1 MSARHTRTSF
11 GIALALLGAVACAQ
25 TDGDSAEAG
34 AAGGQAGA
42 GQPPVVEVTAE
53 DFEFDA
59 PRRIASGW
67 TTFRFTNSG
76 EEEHFFI
83 LWRLPEGKT
92 LADYKAGVVDGFTR
106 VWNRYAS
113 GAIDRG
119 EAEAA
124 LGEELPEWFFAE
136 AQPSGG
142 AALTEPGETSQVTLE
157 LEPGTYAMECYV
169 KTPQGTWH
177 TERGML
183 RGLTVATESN
193 GASPPEADVEVRL
206 SNYEIATSGELAAG
220 TRTVAVH
227 VEENPEG
234 FMAHDLNLVRL
245 DADTD
250 VQEVVAWMD
259 WMDLD
264 QFRAPA
270 PGYSLGGVEHLAAGR
285 TAYFTVDLEP
295 GRYAW
300 VSEGYGARG
309 MVEEFTVE

>member
-1 MSARHTRTSF
+1 MSIRRTLVAC
-11 GIALALLGAVACAQ
+11 GVALAAGALAACQ
-25 TDGDSAEAG
+25 PGEGDQAAETSASAEEAG
-34 AAGGQAGA
+34 
-42 GQPPVVEVTAE
+42 VVEVTAE

-59 PRRIASGW
+59 PRRIPSGW

-83 LWRLPEGKT
+83 LWGLPEGKT
-92 LADYKAGVVDGFTR
+92 LADYKAEVVDAFGR
-106 VWNRYAS
+106 VWDRYAS
-113 GAIDRG
+113 GTIDRG

-142 AALTEPGETSQVTLE
+142 AALTEPGETSRVTLE
-157 LEPGTYAMECYV
+157 LQPGTYAMECYV

-183 RGLTVATESN
+183 RGLTVTTESN

-206 SNYEIATSGELAAG
+206 SNYEIAVSGELAQG

-245 DADTD
+245 DGDTD

-264 QFRAPA
+264 RFRAPA
-270 PGYSLGGVEHLAAGR
+270 PGHSLGGVEHMAAGM
-285 TAYFTVDLEP
+285 TGYFTVDLEP

-309 MVEEFTVE
+309 MTKEFTVE